1 MKVKADLN
9 NSKIVVNLFGVF
21 YTTQIVQIVHGHV
34 FERGVT
40 LRRTLGWRFAELIG
54 MIFRAKNGRAI
65 PHAAVVVVVVLA
77 VY

>member
-1 MKVKADLN
+1 MN
-9 NSKIVVNLFGVF
+9 NGKIVVNLFGVI
-21 YTTQIVQIVHGHV
+21 YTTNIVQIVHGHV
-34 FERGVT
+34 FESGVT

-65 PHAAVVVVVVLA
+65 PHAVVVLA